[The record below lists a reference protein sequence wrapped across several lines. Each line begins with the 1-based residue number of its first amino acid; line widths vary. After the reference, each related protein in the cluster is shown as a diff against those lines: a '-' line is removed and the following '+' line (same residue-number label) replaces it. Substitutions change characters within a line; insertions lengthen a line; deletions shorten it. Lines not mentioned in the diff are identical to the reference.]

1 MDGLEQEILNR
12 LRRAGY
18 SHSVDTWRYSH
29 LETKLCSASEKR
41 SEMTYFVDVRG
52 VVTMY
57 NPVIG
62 KDKENEVSERRDYLH
77 ENHG

>member
-1 MDGLEQEILNR
+1 
-12 LRRAGY
+12 
-18 SHSVDTWRYSH
+18 
-29 LETKLCSASEKR
+29 
-41 SEMTYFVDVRG
+41 MTYFVDVRG

-62 KDKENEVSERRDYLH
+62 KDKENEVSERRYYLQ